1 MVDDFRSLAK
11 KGKALRKAK
20 INAQYVHSLPQSG
33 KMRGVKPSDFF
44 TEEEDPQWEIKGLDP
59 WTATIQVFN
68 VGLVEQLR
76 TSPQD
81 GIGDL
86 DAAYGL
92 TQLAR
97 DELVAYGTDSSNRFN
112 DEEISVVL
120 RALRAICRRL
130 GIDFDLPF
138 RDFTGFHGYWSSH
151 DMSGAGGWAARR
163 GYVNELLNPVLSRL
177 EQLEDAQASTSVRG
191 VDGQLKNIIFASTG
205 LKPRI
210 VLRDAINNVVE
221 VVENEEYCLFYDRP
235 LSEAGL
241 TWAELVDWWGMVS
254 GLGGQDA
261 AVVARGLYRRLAA
274 SLGSRPEK
282 TLFRT
287 YCERYG
293 SASTGLPAL
302 LPQVYLHYDPRTRR
316 ERDGQPGVLM
326 RERMDFL
333 LLLPR
338 GVRIVVEV
346 DGQQHYAVGVNKGDA
361 ASPRLYSEMVAEDRR
376 LRLRGYEVYRF
387 GGYELTGRGAADM
400 LREFFD
406 ELLARYEAD

>member
-1 MVDDFRSLAK
+1 
-11 KGKALRKAK
+11 
-20 INAQYVHSLPQSG
+20 
-33 KMRGVKPSDFF
+33 VKPSDFF
-44 TEEEDPQWEIKGLDP
+44 TEEEDPLWEVKGLDP
-59 WTATIQVFN
+59 WSNTVRVFDA
-68 VGLVEQLR
+68 GFVERLR
-76 TSPQD
+76 TSPQE
-81 GIGDL
+81 GTSDL

-97 DELVAYGTDSSNRFN
+97 DELVAYGTDSSQKLN

-120 RALRAICRRL
+120 RTLKAILRRL
-130 GIDFDLPF
+130 GIDFDPPF

-151 DMSGAGGWAARR
+151 DMSGYGGWAARR
-163 GYVNELLNPVLSRL
+163 GYVNDLLGPVFSRL
-177 EQLEDAQASTSVRG
+177 DQLEAQQASTAVRG
-191 VDGQLKNIIFASTG
+191 VEGQLKNIIFASTG

-221 VVENEEYCLFYDRP
+221 VVENAEYCLFYDRP

-241 TWAELVDWWGMVS
+241 TWAELVDWWRAS
-254 GLGGQDA
+254 NGLEGQAEA
-261 AVVARGLYRRLAA
+261 ADNLYRRLFRSLA
-274 SLGSRPEK
+274 SPPEI

-293 SASTGLPAL
+293 SAEDGSGQPAL

-316 ERDGQPGVLM
+316 ERGGGTSVLM

-338 GVRIVVEV
+338 GVRIVLEV
-346 DGQQHYAVGVNKGDA
+346 DGQQHYAEGTNRGA
-361 ASPRLYSEMVAEDRR
+361 PASPRLYSEMVAEDRR

-387 GGYELTGRGAADM
+387 GGYELGAASSDDM

-406 ELLARYEAD
+406 ELLALHQAA